1 MNTEWTMVLRLLLA
15 AALGGVIGF
24 QREWTGKEAGLRT
37 HMLICLGSA
46 LITVISMV
54 GFPGDVPGRVAAGIV
69 TGIGFIGAGV
79 ILHRT
84 GGEVVGLTTAAT
96 IWAAAAIGM
105 AAGTGKYIIAVG
117 SCVLTLI
124 ILLIPH
130 LHKIFKNRGV
140 NNEDNNHGGI

>member
-46 LITVISMV
+46 LFTVLSIYAFTGSD
-54 GFPGDVPGRVAAGIV
+54 PARIAAGIA

-84 GGEVVGLTTAAT
+84 GGEVKGLTTAAT
-96 IWAAAAIGM
+96 IFATAAVGM
-105 AAGTGKYIIAVG
+105 AAGTGKYVIAVG
-117 SCVLTLI
+117 ASVLTLI

-130 LHKIFKNRGV
+130 LHQVFKNKNFSG
-140 NNEDNNHGGI
+140 DNNNH